1 METEMLGLDQK
12 PDRDLQNSTEKPRK
26 TCRHYAKRFC
36 IKDTVQKMLV
46 LVWAIFKITSRVV
59 KSTPKSTKI

>member
-12 PDRDLQNSTEKPRK
+12 PDRDLQNSTEEPRK

-46 LVWAIFKITSRVV
+46 LV
-59 KSTPKSTKI
+59 